1 MRLHEFSNPLKHY
14 LATVRV
20 VLDGSSYKVTTTITA
35 DSPSDAKKLLAAVV
49 GDNNVLSLSNIVTKA
64 PQTAQIQ
71 QEQVIRPQVRY
82 RHAHPRKVAQIQSSQ
97 VQQMRKR
104 PQIRQISSQTIAA
117 PIKHKL
123 IQDKLTK
130 HFMRQSNIVK
140 PTNDDIR
147 VAHDRVETE
156 LKRADLEFRKK
167 VKDEL
172 RT

>member
-1 MRLHEFSNPLKHY
+1 
-14 LATVRV
+14 
-20 VLDGSSYKVTTTITA
+20 
-35 DSPSDAKKLLAAVV
+35 
-49 GDNNVLSLSNIVTKA
+49 
-64 PQTAQIQ
+64 
-71 QEQVIRPQVRY
+71 
-82 RHAHPRKVAQIQSSQ
+82 
-97 VQQMRKR
+97 
-104 PQIRQISSQTIAA
+104 
-117 PIKHKL
+117 L